1 MANSPL
7 VGKTTPGGEP
17 LLKSMPAKTENGWS
31 ENGKKTRKEEGE
43 KSPGIHASHVPSY
56 LILTG
61 TQWGRPYDHPHSSEA
76 EWLVPTHMAIKRVGH
91 ENQKERVSRRNH
103 QQSETIDHS

>member
-7 VGKTTPGGEP
+7 VGKTTPSGEP

-31 ENGKKTRKEEGE
+31 ENGKKKRKEEGE

-56 LILTG
+56 LSSQELSGGGPMIIPILVRLNGLSQLTWLLREWVMK
-61 TQWGRPYDHPHSSEA
+61 TKRKEFQEKAISSQRP
-76 EWLVPTHMAIKRVGH
+76 
-91 ENQKERVSRRNH
+91 
-103 QQSETIDHS
+103 